1 MNILKTNTN
10 ELDALTKYKMLRT
23 GRKISDIIDENL
35 NVKVYILREDVITS
49 LSILDSKNQIY
60 YTQSE
65 SFIKNF
71 MEIVDLLEAD
81 GIIKGFTIG
90 VKSKMS
96 KNNRSFLYCTLEGVD
111 G

>member
-10 ELDALTKYKMLRT
+10 ELDALTKYKMLRM
-23 GRKISDIIDENL
+23 GRKISEIIDENL
-35 NVKVYILREDVITS
+35 NVKVYILREDVIMS

-90 VKSKMS
+90 IKSKMS